1 MHDKN
6 LQNST
11 LLLARLD
18 NMKASGFAKDWL
30 ARLVAMP
37 TQSQL
42 PDQDEVLRD
51 YLSKGI
57 APLLDEI
64 GRAHV

>member
-6 LQNST
+6 LQKST
-11 LLLARLD
+11 LLSVKLND
-18 NMKASGFAKDWL
+18 IKASGFAKNWL

-42 PDQDEVLRD
+42 PDQYEVLRD
-51 YLSKGI
+51 YLRKGI
-57 APLLDEI
+57 AP
-64 GRAHV
+64 